1 MSILFVLSLRK
12 RVLNPKIP
20 LVFPVKN
27 SSTCIS
33 QYVVPSLILHQMH
46 FFNLSLI
53 SLISFINNKHG
64 SRRVFLDN
72 SENFVY

>member
-53 SLISFINNKHG
+53 SFINNKHG

>member
-53 SLISFINNKHG
+53 SFINNKHG

-72 SENFVY
+72 GENFVY